1 MPLPSSFELLPD
13 EIILHI
19 CQYLRSAD
27 ILYSLYNLNSR
38 LNVTITGYCR
48 HINLM
53 TVSYKQFEYAVA
65 QVLPQIGSF
74 VRTFVLN
81 GNWETIMN
89 NELSTMLF
97 ISPLSTLFPQLQ
109 RLIIKWF
116 NSKRLLSFVDTLYD
130 FSQLTE
136 LDIRFLKGNPTD
148 SLVKKILSANNSR
161 LAVISFDEDCVDL
174 DISDDTNTISYP
186 NIQEFTINL
195 TLIKFIPCIFLLV
208 PNVSRL
214 HLSIDELS
222 STSNINMIDVNLSP
236 LIHLIDFQLRSINYF
251 WTFDNIAHIL
261 KAMPSL
267 QRFTFDLRTD
277 DKRLFNAEDLLT
289 ILPSSLVSINFFI
302 RYYHSELDVE
312 VNKAIHS
319 SSCHIL
325 FDERRNRF
333 LIYTI
338 PCDLRSLTLPATIS
352 KQMPSGWRYTQQIK
366 NLYVYGITSML
377 EILLILQHF
386 RHLRI
391 LNINIKE
398 NSRVCKYLYCQLFS
412 FSLFESIL
420 IMLLWC
426 ILRSFYFFS
435 LHLHCSSS

>member
-27 ILYSLYNLNSR
+27 ILYSLHNLNSR

-53 TVSYKQFEYAVA
+53 TVSYKQFEYAVS

-81 GNWETIMN
+81 GNWETIMSN
-89 NELSTMLF
+89 VLSTMLF

-116 NSKRLLSFVDTLYD
+116 NSERLLSFVDTLHD

-136 LDIRFLKGNPTD
+136 LDIRFLKGNTTD

-161 LAVISFDEDCVDL
+161 LAVVSFDQDCVDL
-174 DISDDTNTISYP
+174 GISDDTNAISYP

-222 STSNINMIDVNLSP
+222 STSKINVIDVNLSP

-251 WTFDNIAHIL
+251 
-261 KAMPSL
+261 
-267 QRFTFDLRTD
+267 
-277 DKRLFNAEDLLT
+277 
-289 ILPSSLVSINFFI
+289 
-302 RYYHSELDVE
+302 
-312 VNKAIHS
+312 
-319 SSCHIL
+319 
-325 FDERRNRF
+325 
-333 LIYTI
+333 
-338 PCDLRSLTLPATIS
+338 
-352 KQMPSGWRYTQQIK
+352 
-366 NLYVYGITSML
+366 
-377 EILLILQHF
+377 
-386 RHLRI
+386 
-391 LNINIKE
+391 
-398 NSRVCKYLYCQLFS
+398 
-412 FSLFESIL
+412 
-420 IMLLWC
+420 
-426 ILRSFYFFS
+426 
-435 LHLHCSSS
+435 